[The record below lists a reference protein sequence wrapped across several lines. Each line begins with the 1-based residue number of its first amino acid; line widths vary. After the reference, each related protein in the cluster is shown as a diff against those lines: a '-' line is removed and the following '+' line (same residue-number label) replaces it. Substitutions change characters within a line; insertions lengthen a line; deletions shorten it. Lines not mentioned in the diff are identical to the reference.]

1 MYLIFCIH
9 SSVEG
14 HLDSFQLLAVI
25 NKAAMNIVEHVSLLQ
40 VAASSRYMPR
50 SGIVD
55 SSGSIMSHFLRNS
68 QTDFQRGFYQLAI
81 PSAREECSSFSTSSS
96 AFAVTCIFNLSHS
109 GWSEVE
115 SQVCFD
121 LHFPDD

>member
-1 MYLIFCIH
+1 MYHIFCIH
-9 SSVEG
+9 CSVEG

-25 NKAAMNIVEHVSLLQ
+25 NKAAMNIVEHVPLLQ

-50 SGIVD
+50 RGIVD

-81 PSAREECSSFSTSSS
+81 PSAREECSSFSTFSPES
-96 AFAVTCIFNLSHS
+96 AV
-109 GWSEVE
+109 
-115 SQVCFD
+115 
-121 LHFPDD
+121 P